1 MRPALWATIIAG
13 VAGALP
19 ALAQNFPVKP
29 VRLIVGF
36 APGGGTDLAARY
48 VAAALTEL
56 WDATVLVDNRAG
68 AGGAVATELAVR
80 AAPDGYTVTLCTIG
94 HAITLFLSVLEL
106 ISLDI
111 DWVEFLI
118 PCTILVTA
126 MMNLLFQKQQ
136 VASHAIQYGMAL
148 GFGLI
153 HGLGY
158 ANYIRMILSAD
169 QQLIWGL
176 FSFNLGLEAGQIV
189 VVCLVLLTVWISS
202 RVHAKA
208 HMHWVRFAS
217 VFVLFFAL
225 KLALERFPF

>member
-1 MRPALWATIIAG
+1 MKDFIFYFKIGWFHIMSTAATDHLFFIAVLAIIYS
-13 VAGALP
+13 
-19 ALAQNFPVKP
+19 
-29 VRLIVGF
+29 F
-36 APGGGTDLAARY
+36 ADWRK
-48 VAAALTEL
+48 
-56 WDATVLVDNRAG
+56 VLVLITAF
-68 AGGAVATELAVR
+68 
-80 AAPDGYTVTLCTIG
+80 TIG

-106 ISLDI
+106 INLNI

-136 VASHAIQYGMAL
+136 VASHAIQYGIAL

-169 QQLIWGL
+169 QQLLWGL

-189 VVCLVLLTVWISS
+189 VVCLVLLTVWVSS
-202 RVHAKA
+202 MIHAKA
-208 HMHWVRFAS
+208 HMRWVSFVSA
-217 VFVLFFAL
+217 FVLFFAL
-225 KLALERFPF
+225 KLAIERFPF

>member
-1 MRPALWATIIAG
+1 MKDFIFYFKIGWFHIMSMAATDHLFFIAVLAIIYSFADWKK
-13 VAGALP
+13 V
-19 ALAQNFPVKP
+19 
-29 VRLIVGF
+29 LILITAF
-36 APGGGTDLAARY
+36 
-48 VAAALTEL
+48 
-56 WDATVLVDNRAG
+56 
-68 AGGAVATELAVR
+68 
-80 AAPDGYTVTLCTIG
+80 TIG

-126 MMNLLFQKQQ
+126 IMNLLFQKQQ
-136 VASHAIQYGMAL
+136 VTSHAIQYGIAL

-189 VVCLVLLTVWISS
+189 VVFLVLLTVWVSS
-202 RVHAKA
+202 RIHAKA
-208 HMHWVRFAS
+208 HMRWVSMVSA
-217 VFVLFFAL
+217 FVLFFAL
-225 KLALERFPF
+225 KLAIERFPF

>member
-1 MRPALWATIIAG
+1 MEDFMFWAETGFFHILDWAGYDHMLFLLSLCCVFTFKDWKWLW
-13 VAGALP
+13 
-19 ALAQNFPVKP
+19 
-29 VRLIVGF
+29 
-36 APGGGTDLAARY
+36 
-48 VAAALTEL
+48 
-56 WDATVLVDNRAG
+56 LVSAF
-68 AGGAVATELAVR
+68 
-80 AAPDGYTVTLCTIG
+80 TIG

-136 VASHAIQYGMAL
+136 VTSHAIQYGIAL

-189 VVCLVLLTVWISS
+189 VVFLVLLTIWVSS
-202 RVHAKA
+202 RIHAKA
-208 HMHWVRFAS
+208 HMRWVSMVSA
-217 VFVLFFAL
+217 FVLFFAL
-225 KLALERFPF
+225 KLAIERFPF

>member
-1 MRPALWATIIAG
+1 MKDFIFYFKIGWFHIMST
-13 VAGALP
+13 
-19 ALAQNFPVKP
+19 
-29 VRLIVGF
+29 
-36 APGGGTDLAARY
+36 
-48 VAAALTEL
+48 
-56 WDATVLVDNRAG
+56 DATDHLFFIAVLAISYSFADWRKVLVLITAF
-68 AGGAVATELAVR
+68 
-80 AAPDGYTVTLCTIG
+80 TIG

-106 ISLDI
+106 INLNI

-169 QQLIWGL
+169 QQLLWGL

-189 VVCLVLLTVWISS
+189 VVCLVLLTVWVSS

-208 HMHWVRFAS
+208 HMRWVSFVSA
-217 VFVLFFAL
+217 FVLFFAL

>member
-1 MRPALWATIIAG
+1 MQHMKDFIFYFKIGWFHIMSTAATDHLFFIAVLAIIYS
-13 VAGALP
+13 
-19 ALAQNFPVKP
+19 
-29 VRLIVGF
+29 F
-36 APGGGTDLAARY
+36 ADWRK
-48 VAAALTEL
+48 
-56 WDATVLVDNRAG
+56 VLVLITAF
-68 AGGAVATELAVR
+68 
-80 AAPDGYTVTLCTIG
+80 TIG

-106 ISLDI
+106 INLNI

-169 QQLIWGL
+169 QQLLWGL

-189 VVCLVLLTVWISS
+189 VVCLVLLTVWVSS
-202 RVHAKA
+202 MIHAKA
-208 HMHWVRFAS
+208 HMRWVSFVSA
-217 VFVLFFAL
+217 FVLFFAL

>member
-1 MRPALWATIIAG
+1 MQHMKDFIFYFKIGWFHIMSTAATDHLFFIAVLAIIYSFADWKK
-13 VAGALP
+13 V
-19 ALAQNFPVKP
+19 
-29 VRLIVGF
+29 LILITAF
-36 APGGGTDLAARY
+36 
-48 VAAALTEL
+48 
-56 WDATVLVDNRAG
+56 
-68 AGGAVATELAVR
+68 
-80 AAPDGYTVTLCTIG
+80 TIG

-106 ISLDI
+106 INLNI

-169 QQLIWGL
+169 QQLLWGL

-189 VVCLVLLTVWISS
+189 VVCLVLLTVWVSS
-202 RVHAKA
+202 MIHAKA
-208 HMHWVRFAS
+208 HMRWVSFVSA
-217 VFVLFFAL
+217 FVLFFAL

>member
-1 MRPALWATIIAG
+1 MKDFIFYFKIGWFHIMSTAATDHLFFIAVLAIIYS
-13 VAGALP
+13 
-19 ALAQNFPVKP
+19 
-29 VRLIVGF
+29 F
-36 APGGGTDLAARY
+36 ADWRK
-48 VAAALTEL
+48 
-56 WDATVLVDNRAG
+56 VLVLITAF
-68 AGGAVATELAVR
+68 
-80 AAPDGYTVTLCTIG
+80 TIG

-106 ISLDI
+106 INLNI

-169 QQLIWGL
+169 QQLLWGL

-189 VVCLVLLTVWISS
+189 VVCLVLLTVWVSS
-202 RVHAKA
+202 MIHAKA
-208 HMHWVRFAS
+208 HMRWVSFVSA
-217 VFVLFFAL
+217 FVLFFAL
-225 KLALERFPF
+225 KLAIERFPF

>member
-1 MRPALWATIIAG
+1 MKDFIFYFRIGWFHIMSTAATDHLFFIAVLAIIYS
-13 VAGALP
+13 
-19 ALAQNFPVKP
+19 
-29 VRLIVGF
+29 F
-36 APGGGTDLAARY
+36 ADWRK
-48 VAAALTEL
+48 
-56 WDATVLVDNRAG
+56 VLV
-68 AGGAVATELAVR
+68 L
-80 AAPDGYTVTLCTIG
+80 VTAFTIG

-106 ISLDI
+106 INLNI

-169 QQLIWGL
+169 QQLLWGL

-189 VVCLVLLTVWISS
+189 VVCLVLLTVWVSS
-202 RVHAKA
+202 MIHAKA
-208 HMHWVRFAS
+208 HMRWVSFVSA
-217 VFVLFFAL
+217 FVLFFAL
-225 KLALERFPF
+225 KLAIERFPF

>member
-1 MRPALWATIIAG
+1 MKDFIFYFRIGWFHIMSTAATDHLFFIAVLAIIYS
-13 VAGALP
+13 
-19 ALAQNFPVKP
+19 
-29 VRLIVGF
+29 F
-36 APGGGTDLAARY
+36 ADWRK
-48 VAAALTEL
+48 
-56 WDATVLVDNRAG
+56 VLVLITAF
-68 AGGAVATELAVR
+68 
-80 AAPDGYTVTLCTIG
+80 TIG

-106 ISLDI
+106 INLNI

-169 QQLIWGL
+169 QQLLWGL

-189 VVCLVLLTVWISS
+189 VVCLVLLTVWVSS
-202 RVHAKA
+202 MIHAKA
-208 HMHWVRFAS
+208 HMRWVSFVSA
-217 VFVLFFAL
+217 FVLFFAL
-225 KLALERFPF
+225 KLAIERFPF